1 MNIKSHQILEDA
13 TPGLSRNSSII
24 ADLPITP
31 LVSYYVYTIVMYVLG
46 VSLTSALAMF
56 GVFSNTV
63 NIIVFYK
70 MGFQETTNINF
81 FSLAINDLMASCG
94 NLLVEI
100 FQSPFMKI
108 DELPQG
114 SLILQT
120 TYLASFV
127 VYSCCG
133 FGALI
138 TAVLAM
144 ERCLCI
150 VFPLKPWQLSP
161 RLLSVQS
168 YKNRPALRHSYT
180 REAPV
185 FYVQFHRSNF
195 NLLSHSCDFYVHPNL
210 PPQEHTYMARYSSKA
225 T

>member
-1 MNIKSHQILEDA
+1 MDIKSHQILEDA
-13 TPGLSRNSSII
+13 TPGLSRNSSITT
-24 ADLPITP
+24 DQPITP
-31 LVSYYVYTIVMYVLG
+31 LVSYYVYTIVMYILG
-46 VSLTSALAMF
+46 FSLTSALAMF

-63 NIIVFYK
+63 NIIMFYK

-150 VFPLKPWQLSP
+150 VFPLKHI
-161 RLLSVQS
+161 
-168 YKNRPALRHSYT
+168 KDTFGALRSLGPSLST
-180 REAPV
+180 WARPGNMMAESDV
-185 FYVQFHRSNF
+185 
-195 NLLSHSCDFYVHPNL
+195 NLDLGDSMEVS
-210 PPQEHTYMARYSSKA
+210 
-225 T
+225 

>member
-1 MNIKSHQILEDA
+1 MTIISAANRVLQHYNMNIKSHQILEDA

-150 VFPLKPWQLSP
+150 VFPLKVRIQGSAYDFCHLMMH
-161 RLLSVQS
+161 
-168 YKNRPALRHSYT
+168 YKT
-180 REAPV
+180 V
-185 FYVQFHRSNF
+185 
-195 NLLSHSCDFYVHPNL
+195 
-210 PPQEHTYMARYSSKA
+210 SSKSIILLYTFSNIVDLDKGSFCCGGYGFSA
-225 T
+225 